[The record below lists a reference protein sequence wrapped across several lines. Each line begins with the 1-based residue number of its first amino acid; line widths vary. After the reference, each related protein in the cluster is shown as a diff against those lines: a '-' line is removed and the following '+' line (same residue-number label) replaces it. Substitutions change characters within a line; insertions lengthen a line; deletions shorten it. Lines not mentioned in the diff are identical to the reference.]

1 MRWARTLLIAF
12 LAGAVSAPAP
22 ARPLAQTGQVDPP
35 VQDEEEA
42 ASVVR
47 TGPLA
52 QQRVTIPVQIG
63 DRGPWHFIIDTGSQ
77 RTVVSRALVD
87 RLTLRPNQTVTVLS
101 MAGRAQ
107 VDSVELPPIAFGAG
121 AIRDIQAPVLDEEH
135 LGAPGLLGLDGLQ
148 SKRLLMDFRAGRMT
162 ISPSR
167 KRISSDPDAIVVEAR
182 RRNGQLILLNSQ
194 VEGMSVNII
203 LDTGTDFS
211 VGNMALFRKLTKRG
225 RAPTLIPATLTS
237 VTGDP
242 LTGLVGRIR
251 TMRMGGVTLRDLP
264 VLFADASPFKEL
276 KLDDKPALLLGISA
290 LRIFDRVAIDFGRGR
305 VDFLLP
311 DQGARSDVQLV
322 ASPGAPAP
330 T

>member
-1 MRWARTLLIAF
+1 MFWARTLLTAF
-12 LAGAVSAPAP
+12 LAGAAPA
-22 ARPLAQTGQVDPP
+22 LAQPAAQAGQVDPA
-35 VQDEEEA
+35 VHDEEEA

-63 DRGPWHFIIDTGSQ
+63 DHGPWHFIIDTGSQ
-77 RTVVSRALVD
+77 RTVVSRTVVD
-87 RLTLRPNQTVTVLS
+87 RLSLQPGQTVTVLS

-121 AIRDIQAPVLDEEH
+121 AISDIQAPVLDEEH

-148 SKRLLMDFRAGRMT
+148 SKRLLMDFRSGRMT

-167 KRISSDPDAIVVEAR
+167 KRINSDPDAIVVEAR

-211 VGNMALFRKLTKRG
+211 VGNMALFEKLTKRG
-225 RAPTLIPATLTS
+225 RAPTLFPATLTS

-251 TMRMGGVTLRDLP
+251 LMRMGGVTLRDLP
-264 VLFADASPFKEL
+264 VLFADARPFKEL

-290 LRIFDRVAIDFGRGR
+290 LRVFDRVAIDFGRGR

-311 DQGARSDVQLV
+311 DEGARRDVQLV
-322 ASPGAPAP
+322 ALPDAPDP
-330 T
+330 S